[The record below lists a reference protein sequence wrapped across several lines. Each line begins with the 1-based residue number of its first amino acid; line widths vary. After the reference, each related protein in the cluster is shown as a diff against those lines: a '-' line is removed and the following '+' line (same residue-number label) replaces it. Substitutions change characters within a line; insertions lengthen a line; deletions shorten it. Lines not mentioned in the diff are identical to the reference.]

1 MKHQRTRH
9 LINLVKSTFGVR
21 YHLIDLSDEALVY
34 IGSYRSCLRLIHK
47 LGGTMYGVGTY
58 EEVQHIRGI
67 DEQIEHL
74 TEPER
79 YSDDKTHSHQYTD
92 SSFHHT
98 RKAKLHHKG
107 RSTDST
113 PQHTNGARQ

>member
-1 MKHQRTRH
+1 MKYQRTRH

-47 LGGTMYGVGTY
+47 LGGTIYGVGTY

-67 DEQIEHL
+67 DEQIKHL

-98 RKAKLHHKG
+98 RKAKLHRKG

>member
-58 EEVQHIRGI
+58 QEVQHIRGI

-92 SSFHHT
+92 SSSRHT
-98 RKAKLHHKG
+98 RKAKPHRTA
-107 RSTDST
+107 RSNETT
-113 PQHTNGARQ
+113 HQHTNGARQ